1 MTNPFLYANIFVE
14 KLQEGGAKIMNEGND
29 KNISG
34 TLKEGIIKDLTPQKL
49 LTMLDRYSMLDAWLR
64 KRKTTTLQLML
75 SE

>member
-1 MTNPFLYANIFVE
+1 
-14 KLQEGGAKIMNEGND
+14 MNEGND